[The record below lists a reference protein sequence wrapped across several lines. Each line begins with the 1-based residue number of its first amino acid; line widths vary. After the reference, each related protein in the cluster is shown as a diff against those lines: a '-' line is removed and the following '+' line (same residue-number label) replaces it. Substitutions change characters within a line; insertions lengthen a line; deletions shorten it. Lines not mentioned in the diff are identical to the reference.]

1 MQKSKVK
8 KTIKQFENK
17 IICGDILESLKEIPK
32 DSIDMVFA
40 DPPFNLNKK
49 YSNSNDQKDIEEYLQ
64 WCYDW
69 IDECIRVLKP
79 SGTLFLHNIPK
90 WLVYYANHL
99 NEKGMYFK
107 HWIAWEA
114 PGTPLGKTLYP
125 AHYGI
130 LYYTKSKK
138 DFKFYNIRIPH
149 KRCRVCKEV
158 QKDYGGKK
166 VQMHPFGPVLSDV
179 WSDLHRIRHKTRRDS
194 HPNQL
199 PEPVM
204 ERLVMIC
211 TEKGDV
217 VLDPLIGTG
226 TTALAAKRLGRK
238 YIGIDNSED
247 YVRVSKEKLK
257 EINSSDTNGY
267 VYNYNK
273 KGQTKTS
280 ANKKFAKI
288 HSIAD
293 KDIIVDKK
301 KLDDEKP
308 SMYYDYE
315 LKISKE

>member
-1 MQKSKVK
+1 MTNSDKNSIK
-8 KTIKQFENK
+8 KFENK
-17 IICGDILESLKEIPK
+17 IIFGDVLKSLKKIPSEK
-32 DSIDMVFA
+32 VDMVFA

-49 YSNSNDQKDIEEYLQ
+49 YSNSNDQKGIEEYIQ

-90 WLVYYANHL
+90 WLVYFANHL
-99 NEKGMYFK
+99 NENGMFFK
-107 HWIAWEA
+107 HWIAWDA
-114 PGTPLGKTLYP
+114 PGMPLGKTLYP

-130 LYYTKSKK
+130 LYYTKSEK
-138 DFKFYNIRIPH
+138 DFKFNNVRIPH
-149 KRCRVCKEV
+149 KICRVCKEV

-166 VQMHPFGPVLSDV
+166 VQMHPFGTVLSDM
-179 WSDLHRIRHKTRRDS
+179 WSDLHRIRHNNRRDS

-199 PEPVM
+199 PEPVL
-204 ERLVMIC
+204 ERLVMIS
-211 TEKGDV
+211 TDKNDI

-238 YIGIDNSED
+238 YIGIDNSKD
-247 YVRVSKEKLK
+247 YVKVSKEKLK
-257 EINSSDTNGY
+257 EITSSDSNGY

-280 ANKKFAKI
+280 VNKKFLKI
-288 HSIAD
+288 HSILD

-308 SMYYDYE
+308 SLYYDYE
-315 LKISKE
+315 LNISKE